1 VTTQSEVN
9 AAIAALYISDEFDDK
24 KVTKSLNSRI
34 KREWLSFKAS
44 AINIGF
50 DPEKHRTFT
59 LDKSKED
66 LWGYVAHD
74 WIMIRNLG
82 FLDGHW
88 QKDKAEKLAE
98 IAKSFGR
105 LEVFQQGDYIFP
117 RSDEYI
123 NKIATYCFLKYKE
136 VSHSHLNKD
145 GYGKTS
151 SPYMIKLPEIDN
163 QWRRIY
169 SLCYSNTSTEIITI
183 KGETLLLGNLLSD
196 FCIAVGD
203 TVKINL

>member
-1 VTTQSEVN
+1 MSNYFT
-9 AAIAALYISDEFDDK
+9 DK
-24 KVTKSLNSRI
+24 KNTKSLNSRI
-34 KREWLSFKAS
+34 KREWLSFKDS

-50 DPEKHRTFT
+50 DPEKHRAFAGIVSQ
-59 LDKSKED
+59 DH
-66 LWGYVAHD
+66 LWNHAAYE
-74 WIMIRNLG
+74 WLMTRNLTGFG
-82 FLDGHW
+82 FLDGYW

-105 LEVFQQGDYIFP
+105 LEVYIGLCDYIFP

-151 SPYMIKLPEIDN
+151 LSYMVKLPEIDN

-183 KGETLLLGNLLSD
+183 KGETFLLGNLLAD

-203 TVKINL
+203 TVKIDL